1 MFPSMNAK
9 EITGGNQGMKN
20 NLGKYSLVIS
30 VGKYDVSILHIKLP
44 MKIIVVNICQLTCR

>member
-44 MKIIVVNICQLTCR
+44 MKTNRC